1 MSALERYERVT
12 MEEAEQVASRSF
24 ASPTQVDEGLKV
36 EGVEEDVQWLYAKIP
51 DLGSSLC
58 KKGGV
63 WKASLFEYPTTFRS
77 FGPESNVGTRS
88 LMSPNPALVGI
99 SDETREFYSF
109 AASHWAFSNDGK
121 SVYFKLRED
130 MKWSDGEPCTA
141 DDYVF
146 YREAMMDPD
155 TEDFFMSDYWEKKKV
170 EKINTYCVKVTWK
183 KK

>member
-1 MSALERYERVT
+1 MKNLVKFLVLCGVFVVFFGCSKEGGGSGNADLSSMSALERYERVT

-88 LMSPNPALVGI
+88 LMSPNPAFVGI
-99 SDETREFYSF
+99 SDETR
-109 AASHWAFSNDGK
+109 
-121 SVYFKLRED
+121 
-130 MKWSDGEPCTA
+130 
-141 DDYVF
+141 
-146 YREAMMDPD
+146 
-155 TEDFFMSDYWEKKKV
+155 
-170 EKINTYCVKVTWK
+170 
-183 KK
+183 